1 MHDLQKKYEKE
12 IHDLVKASVHLGR
25 IGYVTSHGGNLSCR
39 VDPDVVLITPT
50 KVPKRELTFD
60 DIVIINF
67 KGETLF
73 AANARK
79 PTGET
84 PIHLN
89 ILSKRPDIKG
99 LVHAHPPILT
109 GFSLLDD
116 ELLSRPLLPE
126 PVIELGPVIYVRYEE
141 PLSQRL
147 AAAFDSV
154 VEKSNAFLMKNHGV
168 MICSPDGVWR
178 ALELLEML
186 ENMAYSAFVAAS
198 LGKVNSIP
206 LDEVDKLERTIRT
219 RGLPMPGA
227 PGVIKKLS
235 DAYQQDY

>member
-1 MHDLQKKYEKE
+1 MHELQEKHGGAIRELARAAVRLGDL
-12 IHDLVKASVHLGR
+12 
-25 IGYVTSHGGNLSCR
+25 GYVTSHGGNLSFR
-39 VDPDVVLITPT
+39 VDEDVVLITPT

-67 KGETLF
+67 KGGTLF
-73 AANARK
+73 ATNGRR

-89 ILSKRPDIKG
+89 ILAKRPDIKG

-116 ELLSRPLLPE
+116 ELLARPLLPE
-126 PVIELGPVIYVRYEE
+126 PAIEVGPVVYVRYEE

-147 AAAFDSV
+147 AAAFDGV
-154 VEKSNAFLMKNHGV
+154 VDNSNAFLMRNHGV
-168 MICSPDGVWR
+168 MLCSPDGVWR

-186 ENMAYSAFVAAS
+186 ENMAHSVFVAAS
-198 LGKVNSIP
+198 LGKVNQIP

-219 RGLPMPGA
+219 RGLPMPGK
-227 PGVIKKLS
+227 PGFLKRLS
-235 DAYQQDY
+235 DAYRA